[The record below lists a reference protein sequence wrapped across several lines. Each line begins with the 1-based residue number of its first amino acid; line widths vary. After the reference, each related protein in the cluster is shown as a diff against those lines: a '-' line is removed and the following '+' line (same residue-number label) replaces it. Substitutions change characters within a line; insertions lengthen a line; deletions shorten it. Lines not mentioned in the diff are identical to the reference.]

1 MRWIDWTGLECAGC
15 LAEGSDGDGL
25 TGRLVIGAND
35 CTIGEAGE
43 ALSVRLVS
51 FVGAGANALAGI
63 STCGGFV
70 DSVPIACI
78 HKIITKGP
86 LRVYSPQFRWV
97 LQVRPAFFVVGECY
111 ISTHLCERALGI
123 LRGVYLQ
130 MRLHNRIADQMGKNH
145 PW

>member
-35 CTIGEAGE
+35 YTIGEAGE

-63 STCGGFV
+63 STRRQRTN
-70 DSVPIACI
+70 SLHPQN
-78 HKIITKGP
+78 HYKGTTQG
-86 LRVYSPQFRWV
+86 L
-97 LQVRPAFFVVGECY
+97 
-111 ISTHLCERALGI
+111 
-123 LRGVYLQ
+123 
-130 MRLHNRIADQMGKNH
+130 
-145 PW
+145 